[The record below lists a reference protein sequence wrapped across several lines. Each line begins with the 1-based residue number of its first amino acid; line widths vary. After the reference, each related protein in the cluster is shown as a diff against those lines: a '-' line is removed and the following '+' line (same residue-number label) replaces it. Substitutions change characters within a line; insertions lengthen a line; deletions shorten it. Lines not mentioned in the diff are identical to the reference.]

1 MSSKIYA
8 LGIILAIALTAIVI
22 KEGGQAQ
29 DIAMLFLA
37 FASLISLVGISRTKQ
52 LPFLHLLTDMND
64 KILIST
70 MKARSRQKQQSGLVM
85 RARSKRGK

>member
-1 MSSKIYA
+1 MSSKLYA
-8 LGIILAIALTAIVI
+8 LGIILAISLTAIVL

-37 FASLISLVGISRTKQ
+37 FAALISLVGISRTKK
-52 LPFLHLLTDMND
+52 LPYFHLFTNMND
-64 KILIST
+64 RILINT
-70 MKARSRQKQQSGLVM
+70 MKVRNRQKQQSGLVM